1 MLKITVLFLVFIVFF
16 VLTLRLAVM
25 LMGRIAGKYVT
36 TKHKAAEMIVNTGR
50 APKDWTYKFE
60 ERITSIRKT
69 TESLEKISR
78 IERRAKDVLL
88 KKIDQLIEYF
98 KTSPLIQ
105 DKDTRQILLD
115 GLQEARRLWKEKN
128 WEEIIAS

>member
-1 MLKITVLFLVFIVFF
+1 MLKVTALFLAFIVFF
-16 VLTLRLAVM
+16 VLTLRLAVI
-25 LMGRIAGKYVT
+25 LMGRFAGKYVT
-36 TKHKAAEMIVNTGR
+36 TKHKAAEMIINTGR

-78 IERRAKDVLL
+78 IERKAKDVLL
-88 KKIDQLIEYF
+88 
-98 KTSPLIQ
+98 
-105 DKDTRQILLD
+105 D
-115 GLQEARRLWKEKN
+115 GLHEARRLWKEKD